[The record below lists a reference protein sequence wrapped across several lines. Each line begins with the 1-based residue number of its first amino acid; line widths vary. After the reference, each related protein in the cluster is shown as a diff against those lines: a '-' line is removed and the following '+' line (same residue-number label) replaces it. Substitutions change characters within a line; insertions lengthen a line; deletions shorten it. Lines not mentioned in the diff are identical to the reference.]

1 MQSGGPECQCLWAEQ
16 GVSDTFQRMDDSS
29 LRAKVRRGILLVAV
43 TSFLSGGYLEKTV
56 QGHHRGREI
65 TFDLLLTVAWS
76 IVAIAWVV
84 MLWRSVGR
92 FPNLPE

>member
-1 MQSGGPECQCLWAEQ
+1 
-16 GVSDTFQRMDDSS
+16 MDDS

-43 TSFLSGGYLEKTV
+43 TSFLSGGYLEKTI
-56 QGHHRGREI
+56 QGHHRGRDI
-65 TFDLLLTVAWS
+65 SFDLMLTIVWS
-76 IVAIAWVV
+76 IIAILWAV